1 MHYIHTYIHYIH
13 TCTHTDAPYIHTY
26 MHTHIYIYTYI
37 NIQYIYIYIM
47 RYYEPFPTWKNA
59 NIPYNTYN
67 NRSNLN
73 KQTNIYLLHLLHL
86 HQHLRLISACRPIRA
101 IKWSCQ
107 NAKLFPRPQPIIES
121 AADIL
126 ITSKSYDFGRQ
137 ALHCDQIW
145 ININKYMYIYL

>member
-1 MHYIHTYIHYIH
+1 
-13 TCTHTDAPYIHTY
+13 
-26 MHTHIYIYTYI
+26 
-37 NIQYIYIYIM
+37 M

-86 HQHLRLISACRPIRA
+86 HQHLRLISTCLPTRA

-107 NAKLFPRPQPIIES
+107 NAKLFPRPQPLIES

-126 ITSKSYDFGRQ
+126 ITWKSYDFGRQ
-137 ALHCDQIW
+137 ALYCDQI
-145 ININKYMYIYL
+145 